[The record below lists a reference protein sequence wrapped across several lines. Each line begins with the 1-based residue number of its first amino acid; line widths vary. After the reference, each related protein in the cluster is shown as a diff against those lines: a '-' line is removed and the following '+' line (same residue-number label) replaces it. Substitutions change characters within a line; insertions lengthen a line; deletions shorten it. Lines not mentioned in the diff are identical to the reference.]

1 MKFLTLKKL
10 SEEKGIPV
18 STLRE
23 FTKKESPLPHYTSP
37 GGRKIRVS
45 PEEFDDWYRENFR
58 ATPIRDNGDIDR
70 IIQDAL
76 KMVGSS

>member
-10 SEEKGIPV
+10 SEEKSIPV

-23 FTKKESPLPHYTSP
+23 FIKADLQCYTNP

-45 PEEFDDWYRENFR
+45 PEEFDDWYRENCSR
-58 ATPIRDNGDIDR
+58 ATPVRDNGDIDR
-70 IIQDAL
+70 IIEDAL
-76 KMVGSS
+76 KTVRCR

>member
-18 STLRE
+18 STIRE
-23 FTKKESPLPHYTSP
+23 FTKKDPPLPHYTSP

-45 PEEFDDWYRENFR
+45 PEEFDVWYRENFR
-58 ATPIRDNGDIDR
+58 AIPVRDNGDIDR
-70 IIQDAL
+70 IIHEVFES
-76 KMVGSS
+76 VGRR

>member
-23 FTKKESPLPHYTSP
+23 FIKADLPCYTNP

-45 PEEFDDWYRENFR
+45 PEEFDDWYRKNCR
-58 ATPIRDNGDIDR
+58 ATPVRDTVDIDR
-70 IIQDAL
+70 IIQGAL
-76 KMVGSS
+76 KAVGCR

>member
-45 PEEFDDWYRENFR
+45 PEEFDVWYRENFR
-58 ATPIRDNGDIDR
+58 ATPVRDNGDIDR
-70 IIQDAL
+70 IIHDVL
-76 KMVGSS
+76 ESVSRR